1 MNPTHV
7 VAQSHLRRKAYLY
20 IRQSTILQTEQNVES
35 TQRQYGF
42 KEQAVALGWAADQI
56 EVIDD
61 DLGQSGAAAAGRDG
75 FARLVTDVGLGKVG
89 IVLALEASRLAR
101 NCSDWHRLLE
111 ICALSDTLIMDE
123 DGVYNPNN
131 FNDRLLLGLRGTMSE
146 AELHFLRCRLEG
158 GKLNKAKRGELRLGL
173 PAGLVY
179 EPDGRVVLDPDRQV
193 QQTIRCVFE
202 TFARTQSAWGTVRQ
216 LARQGIQL
224 PVRIRSGPTAGDLAW
239 VAPAHSRILNVLRN
253 PRYAGAYFYG
263 RSQWRRGAQRDLPR
277 EQWEVLIREA
287 HAGYITWEQY
297 EANLQVLLDNRP
309 AEDKDQPRLRPGEG
323 PALLQGVVICGRCGR
338 RMTVRYEQR
347 RGCLF
352 PDYSCG
358 GDRIQHSQPIC
369 QRLPGASVDRAV
381 AELLVAAVTPQAV
394 QAALEVFEDLRRRQD
409 EAEALYRCQI
419 ERAEHE
425 AQLAQRQFLL
435 AHPENRLVVDTLEKR
450 WNEKLA
456 AMKAAQD
463 SLANWKQRQTVTLSH
478 DGRQRILSLA
488 QDFGAVWH
496 HPNTSDRDRKRML
509 RLLIEDVTLTRGT
522 DIRAQVR
529 WRGGA
534 TSELRLPIP
543 LSFFEARRT
552 PADLTAYVAGL
563 VESHDDIQTAEIL
576 NREHR
581 TTGAGQAFTAQAVRR
596 VRCLKGIPNY
606 QQHLRRKGWL
616 TVAELR
622 QRWGLAAQTITHM
635 RRRGMLQ
642 GIQGDRRQWLY
653 QPPSEA
659 TLQYLNHWRRLF
671 KLPLADCS
679 SSNARG
685 AV

>member
-1 MNPTHV
+1 MCHN
-7 VAQSHLRRKAYLY
+7 R
-20 IRQSTILQTEQNVES
+20 
-35 TQRQYGF
+35 
-42 KEQAVALGWAADQI
+42 
-56 EVIDD
+56 
-61 DLGQSGAAAAGRDG
+61 
-75 FARLVTDVGLGKVG
+75 
-89 IVLALEASRLAR
+89 
-101 NCSDWHRLLE
+101 
-111 ICALSDTLIMDE
+111 
-123 DGVYNPNN
+123 
-131 FNDRLLLGLRGTMSE
+131 
-146 AELHFLRCRLEG
+146 
-158 GKLNKAKRGELRLGL
+158 
-173 PAGLVY
+173 
-179 EPDGRVVLDPDRQV
+179 
-193 QQTIRCVFE
+193 
-202 TFARTQSAWGTVRQ
+202 
-216 LARQGIQL
+216 
-224 PVRIRSGPTAGDLAW
+224 
-239 VAPAHSRILNVLRN
+239 
-253 PRYAGAYFYG
+253 AGA
-263 RSQWRRGAQRDLPR
+263 
-277 EQWEVLIREA
+277 V
-287 HAGYITWEQY
+287 YITWEQY
-297 EANLQVLLDNRP
+297 EANLQVLLDNGP
-309 AEDKDQPRLRPGEG
+309 SEEKGQPVRRPGEG
-323 PALLQGVVICGRCGR
+323 PALLQGVAICGRCGR
-338 RMTVRYEQR
+338 KMSVSYDK
-347 RGCLF
+347 RGRCLL
-352 PDYSCG
+352 PEYSCAG
-358 GDRIQHSQPIC
+358 HLLQHGKRIC
-369 QRLPGASVDRAV
+369 QRLAGAGVDRAV

-394 QAALEVFEDLRRRQD
+394 QAALEVFKDLRRRQD

-463 SLANWKQRQTVTLSH
+463 SLANWKQQQTVSLTQ

-509 RLLIEDVTLTRGT
+509 RLLIEDVTLTRQT
-522 DIRAQVR
+522 DIHVQVR

-534 TSELRLPIP
+534 TSELHLPTP

-552 PADLTAYVAGL
+552 PADLIEYVAGL

-581 TTGAGQAFTAQAVRR
+581 TTGAGQPFTAEAVRR

-622 QRWGLAAQTITHM
+622 QRWGLAAETVTRM

-659 TLQYLNHWRRLF
+659 TLQHLDHWRRLF

-679 SSNARG
+679 SSNA
-685 AV
+685 

>member
-1 MNPTHV
+1 MNPMHV
-7 VAQSHLRRKAYLY
+7 IAPSHLRRKAYLY

-42 KEQAVALGWAADQI
+42 REQAVALGWAADQI

-61 DLGQSGAAAAGRDG
+61 DLGQSGAAVAGRDG

-89 IVLALEASRLAR
+89 LVLALEASRLAR

-123 DGVYNPNN
+123 DGVYNPNS

-158 GKLNKAKRGELRLGL
+158 GKLNKAKRGELRLSL
-173 PAGLVY
+173 PVGLVY
-179 EPDGRVVLDPDRQV
+179 DPGGHVVLDPDRQV
-193 QQTIRCVFE
+193 QQTIRCLFE
-202 TFARTQSAWGTVRQ
+202 TYARTQSAWGTVRQ
-216 LARQGIQL
+216 LTRQGIQL

-253 PRYAGAYFYG
+253 PRYAGAYAYG
-263 RSQWRRGAQRDLPR
+263 RSQSQRGVQRGLPR
-277 EQWEVLIREA
+277 EQWKVLIREA

-297 EANLQVLLDNRP
+297 EANLQVLLDNSP
-309 AEDKDQPRLRPGEG
+309 TDDDKGQPRLRPGEG

-347 RGCLF
+347 RGGLF
-352 PDYSCG
+352 PDYSCAS
-358 GDRIQHSQPIC
+358 DRIQHSEPIC
-369 QRLPGASVDRAV
+369 QRLPGAGVDRAV

-435 AHPENRLVVDTLEKR
+435 THPENRLVVDTLEKR
-450 WNEKLA
+450 WNERLA
-456 AMKAAQD
+456 ALKAAQD
-463 SLANWKQRQTVTLSH
+463 SLANWQQKQTVTLNH
-478 DGRQRILSLA
+478 DGRQRILTLA
-488 QDFGAVWH
+488 QDFGAVWRH
-496 HPNTSDRDRKRML
+496 SNTSDRDRKRML
-509 RLLIEDVTLTRGT
+509 RLLIEDVTLTRQT
-522 DIRAQVR
+522 DIRVQVR

-534 TSELRLPIP
+534 TSELHVPIP
-543 LSFFEARRT
+543 LNFFEARRT
-552 PADLTAYVAGL
+552 PADLAAYVAGL
-563 VESHDDIQTAEIL
+563 VESHDDTQTAEIL

-581 TTGAGQAFTAQAVRR
+581 TTGAGQAFTSQAVRR
-596 VRCLKGIPNY
+596 VRCLKGIPSY
-606 QQHLRRKGWL
+606 QQHLRRNGWL

-622 QRWGLAAQTITHM
+622 QRWGLVPQTVTRM

-653 QPPSEA
+653 QPPDEA
-659 TLQYLNHWRRLF
+659 TLQHLNHWRRIF
-671 KLPLADCS
+671 KLPIADSS
-679 SSNARG
+679 SSNA
-685 AV
+685 